1 MKTQGAMM
9 KCVMVGCFLYLHWI
23 IGAQSLLETSY
34 KDKDNSSS
42 LIQPS
47 VLHDMLKRESQV
59 RLTMVK
65 HIQDLVMV
73 TADNKKTNQALMR
86 NLSDITTMLQVI
98 TEKDRLIE
106 EENVQLKLELDILKD
121 AIKNNE
127 KIQQKNIHNLDMTTI
142 PLLVAKWE
150 RDYSEFKHQL
160 KTMIETDRNMEEA
173 RNRLDDEI
181 MKLKLNRNLTVEALQ
196 RLTDTGLSLA
206 RKQLSAL
213 QEANEELSSD
223 NTEMEKQ
230 LAILN
235 GSLRNTVNKEQIAVF
250 RFDYNQ
256 RFQMFNQT
264 LNNYS
269 LSINETLESFLAEK
283 RNECDEQTSGVKGSC
298 MEILKVDPQTQGK
311 DGVYQIRVDSEVKSV
326 YCDMST
332 KGGGWTAIQRRQDGS
347 TDFNRTWSE
356 YKQGFGD
363 PSTNYWIGNDAIHA
377 LAEEKQTL
385 RVQLQGFDGTSA
397 YADYSSF
404 FFGNEAE
411 KYRLLLS
418 GYSGTAGDALIYHN
432 AMNFSTPDQ
441 DNDYANRHCAKIW
454 GEGWWFNSCFNANLN
469 ADYADS
475 AVNDPKYMTW
485 YPWKAHVAL
494 KGSLMMIRP
503 KS

>member
-1 MKTQGAMM
+1 MKFEGAMM
-9 KCVMVGCFLYLHWI
+9 KCVMVGCFLYLQGI
-23 IGAQSLLETSY
+23 LGAQLLLETNP
-34 KDKDNSSS
+34 KDRENSSS

-86 NLSDITTMLQVI
+86 NLSDITTMLQAI

-121 AIKNNE
+121 AINNNE
-127 KIQQKNIHNLDMTTI
+127 KLPRKNIHNFDMTTI

-181 MKLKLNRNLTVEALQ
+181 MKLRLNRNFTVEALE
-196 RLTDTGLSLA
+196 RLTETGLSLA
-206 RKQLSAL
+206 RKQLSTL

-269 LSINETLESFLAEK
+269 LSINETLESVLAEK
-283 RNECDEQTSGVKGSC
+283 RNECDEQTSGKYKIPLIS
-298 MEILKVDPQTQGK
+298 
-311 DGVYQIRVDSEVKSV
+311 
-326 YCDMST
+326 
-332 KGGGWTAIQRRQDGS
+332 IQ
-347 TDFNRTWSE
+347 
-356 YKQGFGD
+356 
-363 PSTNYWIGNDAIHA
+363 
-377 LAEEKQTL
+377 
-385 RVQLQGFDGTSA
+385 
-397 YADYSSF
+397 SSF
-404 FFGNEAE
+404 S
-411 KYRLLLS
+411 RLVGRFLKEDFVITIFLCH
-418 GYSGTAGDALIYHN
+418 TFILNCILI
-432 AMNFSTPDQ
+432 
-441 DNDYANRHCAKIW
+441 
-454 GEGWWFNSCFNANLN
+454 
-469 ADYADS
+469 
-475 AVNDPKYMTW
+475 
-485 YPWKAHVAL
+485 
-494 KGSLMMIRP
+494 
-503 KS
+503 